1 MHRGLLHCR
10 RILRIG
16 VGAAPAQL
24 AWRAASSYCWPPWR
38 GRAEVRLDLENDLC
52 PRTAFLPVLTA
63 AAAGTPIAQVMKP
76 HLTIE
81 HLVRPT
87 PEAILSERSGAPLHF
102 IGHSPVDLPARMH
115 CPRRPCRHDD
125 CADAGL
131 RS

>member
-1 MHRGLLHCR
+1 
-10 RILRIG
+10 
-16 VGAAPAQL
+16 
-24 AWRAASSYCWPPWR
+24 
-38 GRAEVRLDLENDLC
+38 VRLDLENDLR

-102 IGHSPVDLPARMH
+102 IGHSQVDLAGADTLSETD
-115 CPRRPCRHDD
+115 DD

-131 RS
+131 RFWI